1 VRFMFLLGG
10 VRTHEILALN
20 AQNWYNYVAS

>member
-1 VRFMFLLGG
+1 LLLGG
-10 VRTHEILALN
+10 VRTHKIVALN

>member
-1 VRFMFLLGG
+1 LLPGG
-10 VRTHEILALN
+10 VRTHKILALN